1 MNLKHW
7 NMIFKSTFLMWKS
20 TCTCDFMQN
29 EIVKISIFPWNL
41 NKYSV
46 KKNCSGVKTSIQ
58 NIEEILT
65 EYWLDTGVVG
75 LYICIGKL
83 SPFNPQISGMMCVK
97 SPTLEKLSMM
107 HQRDHSP
114 LSKSEVDDEGGGGQ
128 MKMRT
133 KGEKGDCLHDCIYV
147 SRKKTISKCFQ
158 NHLVYK

>member
-1 MNLKHW
+1 
-7 NMIFKSTFLMWKS
+7 MWKS
-20 TCTCDFMQN
+20 TCTCDFLQN
-29 EIVKISIFPWNL
+29 DRMKEIVKISIFPWNL

-58 NIEEILT
+58 NFEEILT

-83 SPFNPQISGMMCVK
+83 SPFNPQISGIMCVK

-107 HQRDHSP
+107 HQRDHSH
-114 LSKSEVDDEGGGGQ
+114 SKAKRWMMKGK
-128 MKMRT
+128 MKMNT

-147 SRKKTISKCFQ
+147 SRKKLFPSVFRVI
-158 NHLVYK
+158 